1 MMTDDASL
9 DDAAGL
15 TRHIEARYHQ
25 RHRAQLPR
33 VAEMAA
39 KVETV
44 HFGNEALPKGL
55 SDLLRRMIGEME
67 VHMKKEELI
76 LFPAIRAGGRS
87 EEPGG
92 GYSPAGRCNY
102 SSDFGCWFGAGFTMP
117 LTSWFGIARL
127 SSSTVQWRARWM
139 LRETCRWLYR
149 EACQPLVPMTWP
161 LMAPPASVHSHATM
175 PAISSVV
182 PNLPSGILESM

>member
-76 LFPAIRAGGRS
+76 LFPAIRAGG
-87 EEPGG
+87 EPGIEIRSRSCAPTMTITNG
-92 GYSPAGRCNY
+92 RSAKSAG
-102 SSDFGCWFGAGFTMP
+102 
-117 LTSWFGIARL
+117 
-127 SSSTVQWRARWM
+127 
-139 LRETCRWLYR
+139 
-149 EACQPLVPMTWP
+149 
-161 LMAPPASVHSHATM
+161 
-175 PAISSVV
+175 
-182 PNLPSGILESM
+182 